1 MRSSNSNQKPPGR
14 PKATTPPWGADA
26 AGVSGAN
33 KKLHMTEPQDKQAAP
48 SATPAPPQERL
59 VSTEHRLAIGKKTLD
74 YTATCGTVLLR
85 EDEQKDDK
93 RGGDKPRA
101 AMFFVAYTLK
111 GANKTEARPVTFSFN
126 GGPGSSSVWLH
137 LGILGPQRVAT
148 DEIGNAPPP
157 PYALIDNPHTL
168 LLESDLVFIDPV
180 GTGHSRM
187 AEGEK
192 VTEFHEYQRDL
203 DSVGEFIRLY
213 LARYGR
219 WGSPKYLIGESYG
232 TTRAAGLSHH
242 LQEKHDIFLN
252 GVMLLSLAIDLQT
265 LCFDHGNELPYA
277 MFLPTFAATAWY
289 HKALAPELQKQP
301 LADVVAAAEAF
312 AMSDYTVALMQGS
325 RLPATERERIAAQLA
340 RFSGLGI
347 DYVMKCD
354 LRPTD
359 ARFVKELLRHRGQT
373 VGRLDSRFLGLDRD
387 DAGEQAEDDAAMT
400 NLVGAYASGI
410 NRLLKD
416 TLKFDTDT
424 PYVVHAPIWDKWKW
438 KDFENKY
445 VNVGASLR
453 RALRA
458 NPHMRVYVAS
468 GRFDLATPPTAGDY
482 TLSHLG
488 LREAQQRSV
497 SVSTFDAGHMM
508 YIHQPSLVRMAT
520 ELRAFV
526 KG

>member
-1 MRSSNSNQKPPGR
+1 MTDATEKP
-14 PKATTPPWGADA
+14 A
-26 AGVSGAN
+26 A
-33 KKLHMTEPQDKQAAP
+33 
-48 SATPAPPQERL
+48 ATPSPKEPQERF
-59 VSTEHRLAIGKKTLD
+59 VSTEHRLVVGKKTLD

-85 EDEQKDDK
+85 EDEHKDDK
-93 RGGDKPRA
+93 RGGDKARA
-101 AMFFVAYTLK
+101 EMFFVAYTLK
-111 GANKTEARPVTFSFN
+111 GVKKAEARPVTFSFN

-137 LGILGPQRVAT
+137 LGILGPQRVVT
-148 DEIGNAPPP
+148 DEIGNAAPP
-157 PYALIDNPHTL
+157 PYALCDNVHSL

-213 LARYGR
+213 LARHGR

-232 TTRAAGLSHH
+232 TTRAAGLSAH

-252 GVMLLSLAIDLQT
+252 GVMLVSLAIDLQT
-265 LCFDHGNELPYA
+265 LCFDPGNELPYPL
-277 MFLPTFAATAWY
+277 FLPTYAATAWY
-289 HKALAPELQKQP
+289 HQALVPALQKQP
-301 LADVVAAAEAF
+301 LNDVIAAAEAF
-312 AMSDYTVALMQGS
+312 ANTDYTVALMQGS
-325 RLPATERERIAAQLA
+325 RLPATEREHIAGQVA
-340 RFSGLGI
+340 RFSGLSAE
-347 DYVMKCD
+347 YVLKCD

-359 ARFVKELLRHRGQT
+359 ARFLKELLRVRGQT

-387 DAGEQAEDDAAMT
+387 DAGEQIEDDPAMS

-416 TLKFDTDT
+416 TLKFDSDA

-445 VNVGASLR
+445 VNVGTSLR
-453 RALRA
+453 RAMQA

-468 GRFDLATPPTAGDY
+468 GRFDLATPHAAGDY

-488 LREAQQRSV
+488 LRESLRANLSV
-497 SVSTFDAGHMM
+497 SYFDAGHMM
-508 YIHQPSLVRMAT
+508 YIHQPSLVRLAA

-526 KG
+526 KAR